1 MSARILAPML
11 GNFPWHLYSHFPHK
25 AMHHDRTLSLLSF
38 SAAWYLRRIVDSEHA
53 TLDEYMV
60 LNFLRVGLFLSLFEL
75 IYPSY
80 RCK

>member
-1 MSARILAPML
+1 
-11 GNFPWHLYSHFPHK
+11 
-25 AMHHDRTLSLLSF
+25 MHHDRTLSLLSF

-75 IYPSY
+75 SYPSY